1 MLARLLE
8 HPLTRGLDIDSPET
22 TARRIEL
29 IRQKPFLRRIYE
41 EWYRSIAA
49 ELPAC
54 DGQVLELGTGA
65 GFMKETIPG
74 LVTSDVFPI
83 PGVDLI
89 LSAEQLPF
97 PDDSLRAI
105 VMTNV
110 FHHFAAPRT
119 FLDEADRCVRPGG
132 RVIMLEPWNTAW
144 SRLVYKRLHHE
155 PFQPDA
161 ADWGFVGSGPLS
173 DANGALPW
181 IVFARDQD
189 QFLREYPGWRIHR
202 ILSTMPFRYL
212 LSGGVSMRS
221 LMPGWAFTP
230 WKLLEAGLQP
240 LMGLFG
246 MFAHITL
253 EKHRHTS

>member
-22 TARRIEL
+22 TGRRIRL
-29 IRQKPFLRRIYE
+29 IQQKPFLRRIYE
-41 EWYRSIAA
+41 EWYRCIAA
-49 ELPAC
+49 ELPSC
-54 DGQVLELGTGA
+54 RGQVLELGTGA
-65 GFMKETIPG
+65 GFMKEYIPG

-97 PDDSLRAI
+97 PDESLRAI

-110 FHHFAAPRT
+110 FHHFAAPRQ

-132 RVIMLEPWNTAW
+132 RIVMLEPWNTAW
-144 SRLVYKRLHHE
+144 SRLVYTRLHHE
-155 PFQPDA
+155 SFQPDA
-161 ADWGFVGSGPLS
+161 PDWGFVGSGPLS

-181 IVFARDQD
+181 IMFERDRD
-189 QFLREYPGWRIHR
+189 QFLCEYPGWQIRR
-202 ILSTMPFRYL
+202 VLPTMPFRYV
-212 LSGGVSMRS
+212 LSGGVSLRS
-221 LMPGWAFTP
+221 LMPGFGFTP

-240 LMGLFG
+240 LIGLVG
-246 MFAHITL
+246 MFAYITL
-253 EKHRHTS
+253 EKRSRNS

>member
-8 HPLTRGLDIDSPET
+8 HPLTKGLDIDSPET

-29 IRQKPFLRRIYE
+29 IRQKPFLGRIYE

-49 ELPAC
+49 QLPDC
-54 DGQVLELGTGA
+54 EGQVLELGTGA
-65 GFMKETIPG
+65 GFMKKYIPG

-97 PDDSLRAI
+97 PDESLRGI

-110 FHHFAAPRT
+110 FHHFAAPQT
-119 FLDEADRCVRPGG
+119 FLDEADRCVRHGG
-132 RVIMLEPWNTAW
+132 RIVMLEPWNTAW
-144 SRLVYKRLHHE
+144 SRLVYTRLHHE

-161 ADWGFVGSGPLS
+161 PDWGFAGNGPLS

-181 IVFARDQD
+181 IIFQRDQER
-189 QFLREYPGWRIHR
+189 FLHEYPKWRIRR
-202 ILSTMPFRYL
+202 IRPTMPFRYL
-212 LSGGVSMRS
+212 ASGGVSMRS
-221 LMPGWAFTP
+221 FMPGWAFMP
-230 WKLLEAGLQP
+230 WKVFETSLRPIMRLL
-240 LMGLFG
+240 G
-246 MFAHITL
+246 MFAYITL
-253 EKHRHTS
+253 EKQAE